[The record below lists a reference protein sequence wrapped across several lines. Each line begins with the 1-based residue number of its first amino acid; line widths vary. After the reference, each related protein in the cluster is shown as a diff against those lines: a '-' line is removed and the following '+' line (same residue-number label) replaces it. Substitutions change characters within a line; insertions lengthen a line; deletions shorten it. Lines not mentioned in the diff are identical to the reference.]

1 TAAAYRSAYL
11 GAQTAAGQ
19 PPLGLGGAEAGL
31 GLGQGLVRLGATLNQ
46 RRQGV
51 ILESQPPVAT
61 GRPALRRH
69 RLPALLVPNGGG
81 VHGLGLDVVR
91 PHSTGRQ
98 QNGKQGYGQRQY
110 FHGDGFIESAGC
122 SRCRSTRWRK
132 RSRYR

>member
-1 TAAAYRSAYL
+1 DPPPHPPPEVRGPADLQAGIVLLGSGSPGVPTTAATAAAYRGAYL

-31 GLGQGLVRLGATLNQ
+31 GLGQGLVRLGAALNQ

-81 VHGLGLDVVR
+81 VHGLGLNVVR

-98 QNGKQGYGQRQY
+98 QNG
-110 FHGDGFIESAGC
+110 
-122 SRCRSTRWRK
+122 
-132 RSRYR
+132 